1 MADNIKAIKKKEVKP
16 GMYIRGYGKGTF
28 HDPQVEV
35 GRFVESYDD
44 IARYLPEDTEQVEI
58 LTDKFLDI
66 SEVSFQK
73 PKISAS
79 QAARALAEAMPA
91 ARKVHDEA
99 MGYAKKMI
107 ADIQNGKEIELEAAV
122 PIVDKIIENVSA
134 NKSASLTLSFLKRYD
149 EYTYTHCINV
159 NLFSVLLGKDMGL
172 DHEQLQHL
180 GIAALFHDVGKGRI
194 PNKVLNKPG
203 KLTVEEYE
211 IMKGHS
217 LLGLKVLRS
226 VDGLSKDV
234 LRGVVEHHERF
245 DGTGYPRKLEGNG
258 IHPYGRMIAIADV
271 YDALTSVRVYKKAMT
286 AAKTLTLMYKWKG
299 TDFDPVYLNRF
310 VRVIGIYPPGSFVQL
325 DDERYALV
333 LEANENAPLK
343 PLVKVLF
350 DKRRKPLRH
359 EYLDLN
365 SYDLDGEGLK
375 VLRQPDPD
383 ELGMNMKMLGDFLA

>member
-1 MADNIKAIKKKEVKP
+1 MVDNIKAIKKKEVKP
-16 GMYIRGYGKGTF
+16 GMYIQGYGKGTF

-44 IARYLPEDTEQVEI
+44 IAKYLPNDTEQVEI
-58 LTDKFLDI
+58 LTDKFLDV
-66 SEVSFQK
+66 SEVNFRR
-73 PKISAS
+73 PKASAK
-79 QAARALAEAMPA
+79 QAAEALAEAMPA
-91 ARKVHDEA
+91 ARKIHDEA
-99 MGYAKKMI
+99 MNYSKKLF
-107 ADIQNGKEIELEAAV
+107 ADIQSGKEIELEDAV

-149 EYTYTHCINV
+149 EYTYTHSINV
-159 NLFSVLLGKDMGL
+159 NLFSILLGKDMGL
-172 DHEQLQHL
+172 DREQLQHL
-180 GIAALFHDVGKGRI
+180 GIAALFHDVGKGRV
-194 PNKVLNKPG
+194 PSEVLNKPG
-203 KLTVEEYE
+203 KLTEDEFD
-211 IMKGHS
+211 IMKGHP

-226 VDGLSKDV
+226 VDGLSPEI

-245 DGTGYPRKLEGNG
+245 NGTGYPRQLEGDG

-325 DDERYALV
+325 NDERYALV
-333 LEANENAPLK
+333 LETNENAPLK
-343 PLVKVLF
+343 PMVKILF

-359 EYLDLN
+359 ECIDLSTYDLN
-365 SYDLDGEGLK
+365 GKELK
-375 VLRQPDPD
+375 VLCQPDPD
-383 ELGMNMKMLGDFLA
+383 ELGVNMKMLAGFLA

>member
-1 MADNIKAIKKKEVKP
+1 MADNIKSIKKREVKP

-35 GRFVESYDD
+35 GKFVESYDD
-44 IARYLPEDTEQVEI
+44 IAKYLPADTDQVEI

-66 SEVSFQK
+66 SEVSFRK
-73 PKISAS
+73 VKVSAS
-79 QAARALAEAMPA
+79 QSAKALAEAMPA
-91 ARKVHDEA
+91 AHKVHDEA
-99 MGYAKKMI
+99 MGYAKKLFS
-107 ADIQNGKEIELEAAV
+107 DLQSGKEIELEDAV
-122 PIVDKIIENVSA
+122 PIVDNIIENVSA

-172 DHEQLQHL
+172 DREQLQHL
-180 GIAALFHDVGKGRI
+180 GVAALFHDVGKGRV
-194 PNKVLNKPG
+194 PSEVLNKPG
-203 KLTVEEYE
+203 KLTAEEFD
-211 IMKGHS
+211 IMKGHP

-226 VDGLSKDV
+226 VDGLSKDI

-245 DGTGYPRKLEGNG
+245 NGTGYPRQLEGNG

-286 AAKTLTLMYKWKG
+286 AAKALTLMYKWKG
-299 TDFDPVYLNRF
+299 TDFDPVYLDRF

-333 LEANENAPLK
+333 LETNENAPLK
-343 PLVKVLF
+343 PMVKILL
-350 DKRRKPLRH
+350 DKRRKPILH
-359 EYLDLN
+359 ECIDLSTYDLN
-365 SYDLDGEGLK
+365 GEGLK
-375 VLRQPDPD
+375 VLCQPDP
-383 ELGMNMKMLGDFLA
+383 ENLGINMKMLADFLA